1 MTLDDFPLWSVWIRD
16 YADPPAASREHWVL
30 FVVEGHGPIE
40 RDEDDRHLDLQS
52 NDDVVRCRVIATA
65 IPLDTPSGTL
75 APGAPFDFSLSLGT
89 FASLV
94 RRVS

>member
-30 FVVEGHGPIE
+30 FVVEGHGPDPE
-40 RDEDDRHLDLQS
+40 DPDEDAAQ
-52 NDDVVRCRVIATA
+52 DVVRCRVIATA
-65 IPLDTPSGTL
+65 VPLDTPRGTL